1 MLHLLIISFTLLCI
15 LLIRVDIG
23 PLYMWRSNSIFFMLV
38 HNCYSIYNIILNLF
52 CHVVQNCYLH
62 AELVSLLIFVSFFFF
77 GLETRD
83 ILIMKKVQEK
93 DERFSPLNTKNYTK
107 ELCSF

>member
-62 AELVSLLIFVSFFFF
+62 AELVSLLIFVSFFF
-77 GLETRD
+77 LD
-83 ILIMKKVQEK
+83 
-93 DERFSPLNTKNYTK
+93 
-107 ELCSF
+107 